1 MISITPEVGS
11 SISSYASHNAYA
23 LLFPPSRFIQFI
35 GSRSSSSIMR
45 QMACTVDQTSL
56 VISWLRFDLVL
67 FKHSVFDHLQM
78 SDIQKLLAMHLLLT
92 SLIVF
97 VFAVD

>member
-1 MISITPEVGS
+1 MLHIMHMLCCFHP
-11 SISSYASHNAYA
+11 
-23 LLFPPSRFIQFI
+23 RFIQFI
-35 GSRSSSSIMR
+35 GSRSSSSIMQ

-67 FKHSVFDHLQM
+67 FKHRHLRRHPEELVSSVFDHLQM
-78 SDIQKLLAMHLLLT
+78 SDIQRLLAMHLLLT

-97 VFAVD
+97 IFAVD